1 MANNKFARILPI
13 ALTLIIAAVTIAA
26 LVSLVRFIF
35 FPDISTKTTKPDNE
49 ISREAL
55 LNTSADRA
63 VSLTTRGPIV
73 ADESFKS
80 YTFKITPANRSLTL
94 YKGYSN
100 NPVKVVS
107 LPNNTSAYA
116 QFVHAL
122 DKANMVKGVELKG
135 DSNDLRGIC
144 ATGNVF
150 EYQTLKS
157 DVVQK
162 GLWTSTCSGSR
173 GSLNASSEQLTNLFM
188 AQIPNS
194 RTVINEVW
202 R

>member
-1 MANNKFARILPI
+1 MNKNKFARIIPI

-35 FPDISTKTTKPDNE
+35 FPGTTTKTTKSDIE
-49 ISREAL
+49 VSREAL

-63 VSLTTRGPIV
+63 VSLITRGPIV
-73 ADESFKS
+73 ADEAFRS
-80 YTFKITPANRSLTL
+80 YQIKVTPTSRNLTV
-94 YKGYSN
+94 YKGYLN
-100 NPVKVVS
+100 QTVKVIALS
-107 LPNNTSAYA
+107 NSTSAYD
-116 QFVHAL
+116 QFVHSL
-122 DKANMVKGVELKG
+122 DKANMVKGAELKG

-144 ATGNVF
+144 ATGSVY

-157 DVVQK
+157 DTVQK

-173 GSLNASSEQLTNLFM
+173 GSLNASSEQLNNLFIT
-188 AQIPNS
+188 QIPDA
-194 RTVINEVW
+194 RTAISEIW